1 MPIPAGACCIAT
13 YVLSG
18 FNFPP
23 VPTAVMTLAIAI
35 ILYSNVKFPDF
46 KGHGNPM
53 FRYPVILA
61 IVIGLY
67 LLWQRPTGWP
77 FVCMFTY
84 FIAGVLN
91 AVYVMLFHK
100 QQKG

>member
-1 MPIPAGACCIAT
+1 
-13 YVLSG
+13 
-18 FNFPP
+18 
-23 VPTAVMTLAIAI
+23 
-35 ILYSNVKFPDF
+35 
-46 KGHGNPM
+46 M

-61 IVIGLY
+61 IAIGLY

>member
-1 MPIPAGACCIAT
+1 
-13 YVLSG
+13 
-18 FNFPP
+18 
-23 VPTAVMTLAIAI
+23 MTLAIAV

-61 IVIGLY
+61 IAIGLY